1 MRERNFI
8 QFSLQKKTLKRNIGI
23 YLKIYVYCCCLKK
36 AVITIDIQAE
46 CKSNLFKN
54 KRDWKGGI

>member
-8 QFSLQKKTLKRNIGI
+8 QFSSQKNFKKEYREI

-36 AVITIDIQAE
+36 AVITKDTKAE